1 MVGHIQHIS
10 SPSGFISNDKGDDFF
25 LYKSLECTRVDQ
37 GFENSLHTIC
47 PGGNAHVLDWSIPV
61 PSFEAAPMYF
71 AISIAVSC
79 IAMHEEKTFTTSDR
93 QRLHSS
99 HQTENYADSRIRKFT
114 QAAWLPNLIYMF
126 VQRCMVFN

>member
-79 IAMHEEKTFTTSDR
+79 IAMHEENDVYDIRQTTPSFFASNGKLR
-93 QRLHSS
+93 G
-99 HQTENYADSRIRKFT
+99 
-114 QAAWLPNLIYMF
+114 
-126 VQRCMVFN
+126 